1 MLFVHKKHAESKI
14 KANISGRLAH
24 NDGDRKTITS
34 KTGLCYTIVVFR
46 YDSLSFHRTLET
58 QSTN

>member
-24 NDGDRKTITS
+24 NDGDRKIITS

-46 YDSLSFHRTLET
+46 YDSLSLS
-58 QSTN
+58 QNS